1 MPMDPA
7 TLDYLHGLTQIASQP
22 GNLRSL
28 LQQFLAELRKNF
40 VFDNVAAYLLD
51 ETHTSLEVEYARA
64 IGRAKT
70 AEADAAW
77 GETFAGQVVRK
88 GSHLVLDPNPNIP
101 ANDRLH
107 QAYLLGLPMF
117 MDQEIQGAL
126 VFVRF
131 GGPPY
136 ETEHIKI
143 ASFASALI
151 SGLFEREI
159 WRKTHLELRD
169 LKRQMQLQEDFV
181 STISHE
187 LRTPLGFIKGYSTS
201 LLREDTSW
209 DPETQKE
216 FLMIIDEEA
225 DRLSVL
231 IENVLE
237 SARLQSRT
245 LQLRFQPLRLDAVIR
260 DVIARLRVRHR
271 ELQVTTD
278 LRPAPSIQGDGVRL
292 AQVIENLFTNAIKYA
307 PGTPVTV
314 MLEQMDENARITFTD
329 RGPGI
334 NPDSLPFIF
343 DRFYR
348 ARNEKTITG
357 TGLGL
362 YICKQIIEAH
372 RGKIWA
378 ESTPGQGTT
387 FFIELPIN
395 SSNVAP
401 QQSAEI
407 E

>member
-1 MPMDPA
+1 MSMDHS
-7 TLDYLHGLTQIASQP
+7 TLAYMQELMQITAQA
-22 GNLRSL
+22 GNLRSTL
-28 LQQFLAELRKNF
+28 EPFLATLRREF
-40 VFDNVAAYLLD
+40 VFDNVAVYLQD
-51 ETHTSLEVEYARA
+51 EESTTIDVAYARA

-77 GETFAGQVVRK
+77 GETFAGQVIRN
-88 GSHLVLDPNPNIP
+88 GHYLLQDPQPDVETG
-101 ANDRLH
+101 DRLH
-107 QAYLLGLPMF
+107 QAYLLGLPLRTG
-117 MDQEIQGAL
+117 ESARGAL

-136 ETEHIKI
+136 EENHVKV
-143 ASFASALI
+143 ALFASDLL
-151 SGLFEREI
+151 SLLFERSA
-159 WRKTHLELRD
+159 WRETSSELRD

-209 DPETQKE
+209 DDATQKE
-216 FLMIIDEEA
+216 FLTIIDEEA
-225 DRLSVL
+225 DRLSLL

-245 LQLRFQPLRLDAVIR
+245 LPLRFQPLRLDAVLR
-260 DVIARLRVRHR
+260 DVITRIRVRHK
-271 ELQVTTD
+271 D
-278 LRPAPSIQGDGVRL
+278 LDVSMEMKAAPPFRGDGVRL
-292 AQVIENLFTNAIKYA
+292 AQVFENLFINALKYA
-307 PGTPVTV
+307 PGAPISVF
-314 MLEQMDENARITFTD
+314 LEQVDEKVVISLSD

-334 NPDSLPFIF
+334 PEESLPFIF

-348 ARNEKTITG
+348 VRSEKSVTG

-378 ESTPGQGTT
+378 QSIPNQGTT
-387 FFIELPIN
+387 FFIELPIHAAN
-395 SSNVAP
+395 
-401 QQSAEI
+401 
-407 E
+407 